1 MTSDYIKY
9 IFTYEKKDGS
19 VRDIKTNRDIENST
33 PSHILVWDC
42 ENNGW
47 RKLIK
52 DKIQEGKKYE
62 SLFTYKKKDGKIR
75 DIRADIHIRKKGIHH
90 ILVRDIEKEAWRT
103 LIIDNIIDQY
113 KVIRY
118 INTEKDI

>member
-19 VRDIKTNRDIENST
+19 VRDIKTNRDIEKST

-62 SLFTYKKKDGKIR
+62 SLFTYKKKDGNVR
-75 DIRADIHIRKKGIHH
+75 DIRADVHIRKQGIRH